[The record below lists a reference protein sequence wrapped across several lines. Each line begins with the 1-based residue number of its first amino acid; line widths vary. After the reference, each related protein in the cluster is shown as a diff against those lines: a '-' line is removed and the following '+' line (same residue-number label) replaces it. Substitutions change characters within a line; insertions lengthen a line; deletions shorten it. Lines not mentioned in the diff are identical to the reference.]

1 MVDVAL
7 CGHLNHFR
15 HFHGVSYYNINHH
28 RSIEQITAQTMTIEL
43 YDENRGEKIPVETK
57 IWNETIANLTL
68 MALGSSAPEILLNL
82 ILTA

>member
-1 MVDVAL
+1 
-7 CGHLNHFR
+7 
-15 HFHGVSYYNINHH
+15 
-28 RSIEQITAQTMTIEL
+28 MTIEL